1 MWGGQVDQWNRTEG
15 PEKEPHKYR
24 QQMFDA
30 GAKQSEYS
38 GSVIVLDNWTAT
50 GRKMNLDTDL
60 TPFTESNSEWI
71 IT

>member
-1 MWGGQVDQWNRTEG
+1 MGGGQVDQWNRTED
-15 PEKEPHKYR
+15 PEKEPHKYS
-24 QQMFDA
+24 QQVFDA
-30 GAKQSEYS
+30 GESKANTVGQSSYW
-38 GSVIVLDNWTAT
+38 DNWTAT